1 MPVVHEVSSPKK
13 PKWEVIEHFKSSG
26 RGQES
31 ISSSLIAAG
40 VTAFNL
46 DDTTSNYSGT
56 ASLRKKSFQIYGAAA
71 PEELEPLNNGD
82 HNGAGSI
89 NGVCDTARCW
99 SHVKC
104 LFNGIICSHKFKNV
118 QVEMLYQRYFL
129 RMNQSN
135 AVHIVWLLLGLIFIL
150 ALIHLVFTFILQQS
164 LQSCYGFNGTDRLRG
179 ALDGW
184 NSSSSSSSP
193 ATPSLSPAAG
203 GPLAEQ
209 LPPGLLMGV
218 IANGSSHPDGSP
230 LLDGSGSDGGSDDVG
245 PAHDLGEEIDS
256 DANVLA
262 ISNARDDNARNAIS
276 DTGWDVD
283 GEGSASESETGDQ
296 RYGGRMGKKVR
307 TDESFHGKLFPAAAA
322 VAVGKV
328 GAVSLADEHD
338 DNVNTAIINH
348 GSAIEGSAGL
358 DMWQRRRRRK
368 RRRSRLESDNDR
380 GNSLEENDSG
390 GFVGSSSVNDHHT
403 TEPAVI
409 ASIDDENYNESD
421 DGQQGPNVPNEVTG
435 RTTTPTGATLPTVI
449 PPPSQPPNNQTDEEE
464 AGSLCSRDYFSLLK
478 DNMTQLILIGIC
490 ATVYALLLMCLYK
503 QRINEIYLFQ
513 VSYVVMVTL
522 LALDVCFSFTAS
534 TKKFTSSGGCT
545 VIAIYIIYTMLP
557 IRLREAV
564 VGGTLLSL
572 THVLLTFYMNDTDDH
587 QVLYADIIT
596 LTCTNATG
604 ILLHWP
610 KEKSQRNAFME
621 TRQCVEARLRIQRE
635 NQKQEQLLLS
645 VLPRHVAMEMKNDI
659 AGQPREEAQFHK
671 IYIQRHE
678 NVSILFADICGF
690 TSLSDQC
697 TAEELVRLLN
707 ELFARFD
714 RLAQEH
720 HCLRIKL
727 LGDCYYCVSGLPE
740 ARPDH
745 AMCAV
750 EMGLDMI
757 DAIALV
763 REVMA
768 VNVNMR
774 VGIHTG
780 RVHCGVLGLRKWQFD
795 VWSNDVTLA
804 NYMESGGVP
813 GRVHITKETLKSLG
827 DHYEVE
833 EGNGADRNNYLKDHQ
848 IQTYLIVPKE
858 SYRAHT
864 MSKQSSS
871 VNGNVS
877 KELRMMGHWSK
888 MGFNDKQEPKST
900 EEEVNEYLIKAIDAR
915 SIDRLRLDHCKR
927 FHLTFIKD
935 DIERKYCREPD
946 PMLNVYF
953 YCSIII
959 FFGIMLIQ
967 VLIFPMDQPSYWVYG
982 ILTVA
987 LLVTCVPVFSREDTK
1002 ISNFFRVISQK
1013 IHGHREIA
1021 QVISL
1026 CVVVTV
1032 ICLSYYKLTFIFYLS
1047 LSEEYFILRPSN
1059 CKESKIFNILL
1070 LLTLLALLTC
1080 AVHQFIKILFKIVL
1094 LVAILFCYVASIV
1107 ILALIFDRHCEPWFL
1122 TTERFLIDVAFLVV
1136 FVIGQIMHSQQ
1147 TEITRRLDYIWK
1159 LQATEEKED
1168 MEHLQAYNRKLLA
1181 NILPVHVADHFLR
1194 REKNIEEIYFEQCDR
1209 ACVMFASI
1217 PNFSEFYIELEG
1229 NNEGVECL
1237 RLLNEIIVDFDE
1249 LLAQDRFRQVEKIK
1263 TTGSTYM
1270 AASGLTLTGAD
1281 TTESG
1286 HVTAM
1291 LDYALEQFQKIT
1303 DVNEHSFNNFRMRI
1317 GINIGPVVAGVI
1329 GTRKPQYD
1337 IWGNAVNVAS
1347 RMEST
1352 GLMDHIQVT
1361 EDVYEII
1368 KDRGYPLTCRGTI
1381 NVKGKGTMV
1390 TYLMP
1395 GIVKEQN

>member
-1 MPVVHEVSSPKK
+1 MEGASGSVPKGDAHNDNVRSDGVINHAIERAQRMNRLRRSHSGGGGDNDENRVEVVKNYPAKEK
-13 PKWEVIEHFKSSG
+13 PRKQKG
-26 RGQES
+26 S
-31 ISSSLIAAG
+31 I
-40 VTAFNL
+40 N
-46 DDTTSNYSGT
+46 D
-56 ASLRKKSFQIYGAAA
+56 R
-71 PEELEPLNNGD
+71 
-82 HNGAGSI
+82 HNGADNDVI
-89 NGVCDTARCW
+89 NMAYDNYDEQ
-99 SHVKC
+99 KDD
-104 LFNGIICSHKFKNV
+104 F
-118 QVEMLYQRYFL
+118 
-129 RMNQSN
+129 
-135 AVHIVWLLLGLIFIL
+135 
-150 ALIHLVFTFILQQS
+150 
-164 LQSCYGFNGTDRLRG
+164 GT
-179 ALDGW
+179 
-184 NSSSSSSSP
+184 
-193 ATPSLSPAAG
+193 T
-203 GPLAEQ
+203 
-209 LPPGLLMGV
+209 
-218 IANGSSHPDGSP
+218 
-230 LLDGSGSDGGSDDVG
+230 
-245 PAHDLGEEIDS
+245 
-256 DANVLA
+256 
-262 ISNARDDNARNAIS
+262 
-276 DTGWDVD
+276 
-283 GEGSASESETGDQ
+283 
-296 RYGGRMGKKVR
+296 
-307 TDESFHGKLFPAAAA
+307 
-322 VAVGKV
+322 
-328 GAVSLADEHD
+328 
-338 DNVNTAIINH
+338 
-348 GSAIEGSAGL
+348 
-358 DMWQRRRRRK
+358 
-368 RRRSRLESDNDR
+368 SDNDSDS
-380 GNSLEENDSG
+380 NSDTIGTIGSAKATPPTPQFDLSL
-390 GFVGSSSVNDHHT
+390 SSSTFDNRSTDWG
-403 TEPAVI
+403 
-409 ASIDDENYNESD
+409 DD
-421 DGQQGPNVPNEVTG
+421 TG
-435 RTTTPTGATLPTVI
+435 RAVV
-449 PPPSQPPNNQTDEEE
+449 DEL
-464 AGSLCSRDYFSLLK
+464 GLCSRDYFTLLK
-478 DNMTQLILIGIC
+478 DNMTQLILIGVC
-490 ATVYALLLMCLYK
+490 AAVYALLLACLYK

-513 VSYVVMVTL
+513 VSYVVMATL
-522 LALDVCFSFTAS
+522 LALDVCFSFITSA
-534 TKKFTSSGGCT
+534 KKFTSSGGCT

-557 IRLREAV
+557 IRLREAI

-572 THVLLTFYMNDTDDH
+572 SHIVLTFYMNDSDDDNE
-587 QVLYADIIT
+587 VRYSDLIT
-596 LTCTNATG
+596 LACTNAAG

-610 KEKSQRNAFME
+610 KERSQRNAFME

-745 AMCAV
+745 AICSV

-780 RVHCGVLGLRKWQFD
+780 RVHCGVLGSRKWQFD

-833 EGNGADRNNYLKDHQ
+833 EGKGADRNNYLKDHQ

-858 SYRAHT
+858 SYRAQHT

-871 VNGNVS
+871 VNGNIS

-953 YCSIII
+953 YSSIII
-959 FFGIMLIQ
+959 FFGIMSIQ
-967 VLIFPMDQPSYWVYG
+967 VLVFPMDHYTYWVYG
-982 ILTVA
+982 VLTVM
-987 LLVTCVPVFSREDTK
+987 LLVSCVPVFSREDTK
-1002 ISNFFRVISQK
+1002 ISNFFRMISQK
-1013 IHGHREIA
+1013 IHGRREVA

-1032 ICLSYYKLTFIFYLS
+1032 ICLSYYKLTFILYLS
-1047 LSEEYFILRPSN
+1047 LSEEYFLHWPN
-1059 CKESKIFNILL
+1059 QCNESKAFSILQ

-1080 AVHQFIKILFKIVL
+1080 AVHQFIKIIFKIIL
-1094 LVAILFCYVASIV
+1094 LVVILMCYITSIV
-1107 ILALIFDRHCEPWFL
+1107 VLTMIYGRHCEPWFY

-1136 FVIGQIMHSQQ
+1136 FVIAQIMHSQQ
-1147 TEITRRLDYIWK
+1147 TEITRRLDFIWK

-1194 REKNIEEIYFEQCDR
+1194 REKNIEEIYHEQCDR

-1249 LLAQDRFRQVEKIK
+1249 LLAQDRFRHVEKIK

-1270 AASGLTLTGAD
+1270 AASGLTLNSGGGGGGD
-1281 TTESG
+1281 TVVAMSESG

-1291 LDYALEQFQKIT
+1291 LDYALELFQKIT

-1347 RMEST
+1347 RMDST
-1352 GLMDHIQVT
+1352 GVMDHIQVT
-1361 EDVYEII
+1361 EDVYEIV
-1368 KDRGYPLTCRGTI
+1368 KDKGYNLTCRGTI

-1395 GIVKEQN
+1395 GIAKEQN

>member
-1 MPVVHEVSSPKK
+1 MATGKCMCTMHLTSACSKTGTEVSSTHCYNGKCPGGDGGEMVSVLAASDTHQLRGGSVAASSFGFGSVDSK
-13 PKWEVIEHFKSSG
+13 P
-26 RGQES
+26 Q
-31 ISSSLIAAG
+31 
-40 VTAFNL
+40 
-46 DDTTSNYSGT
+46 
-56 ASLRKKSFQIYGAAA
+56 
-71 PEELEPLNNGD
+71 PEATE
-82 HNGAGSI
+82 
-89 NGVCDTARCW
+89 
-99 SHVKC
+99 
-104 LFNGIICSHKFKNV
+104 
-118 QVEMLYQRYFL
+118 VEMLYQRYFL

-164 LQSCYGFNGTDRLRG
+164 LESCYEPPLDG
-179 ALDGW
+179 AHAGQDQLNVTALTALTFGNESTAGYEGPLGW
-184 NSSSSSSSP
+184 NSSAEIEPPDPTDETDGGATNHRRQRQRNEQDDPGGTRGGEDEDFPRAGRSHRSVGSGGGTWQVVAGSRVRRWTRGHSHNRNNNVDAVSREEQGTVAESVADSPSSDSGQRTSS
-193 ATPSLSPAAG
+193 AAPEG
-203 GPLAEQ
+203 EIVQ
-209 LPPGLLMGV
+209 
-218 IANGSSHPDGSP
+218 DGSQP
-230 LLDGSGSDGGSDDVG
+230 SGTPV
-245 PAHDLGEEIDS
+245 
-256 DANVLA
+256 
-262 ISNARDDNARNAIS
+262 
-276 DTGWDVD
+276 
-283 GEGSASESETGDQ
+283 
-296 RYGGRMGKKVR
+296 
-307 TDESFHGKLFPAAAA
+307 
-322 VAVGKV
+322 
-328 GAVSLADEHD
+328 
-338 DNVNTAIINH
+338 TA
-348 GSAIEGSAGL
+348 
-358 DMWQRRRRRK
+358 
-368 RRRSRLESDNDR
+368 
-380 GNSLEENDSG
+380 
-390 GFVGSSSVNDHHT
+390 
-403 TEPAVI
+403 
-409 ASIDDENYNESD
+409 
-421 DGQQGPNVPNEVTG
+421 
-435 RTTTPTGATLPTVI
+435 
-449 PPPSQPPNNQTDEEE
+449 SQPP
-464 AGSLCSRDYFSLLK
+464 AGNVSSEYSEDGEIPLCNRDYFTLLK
-478 DNMTQLILIGIC
+478 DNMTQIIVLGVC

-513 VSYVVMVTL
+513 VSYVIMVTL
-522 LALDVCFSFTAS
+522 LVLDVCFSFTTSA
-534 TKKFTSSGGCT
+534 KKFTSSGGCT

-564 VGGTLLSL
+564 VGGSLLSIS
-572 THVLLTFYMNDTDDH
+572 HIVLMFYMNESDDTD
-587 QVLYADIIT
+587 VLYCDLIT
-596 LTCTNATG
+596 LACTNATG

-610 KEKSQRNAFME
+610 KEKSQRKAFME
-621 TRQCVEARLRIQRE
+621 TRQCVEARLKIQRE

-659 AGQPREEAQFHK
+659 AGQPREAQFHK

-745 AMCAV
+745 ALCAV

-813 GRVHITKETLKSLG
+813 GRVHITKETLRCLG
-827 DHYEVE
+827 DHYDVE
-833 EGNGADRNNYLKDHQ
+833 EGRGADRNSYLKDHQ
-848 IQTYLIVPKE
+848 IQTYLIVPKDA
-858 SYRAHT
+858 SYRPHT

-888 MGFNDKQEPKST
+888 MGFNDKTEPKST

-935 DIERKYCREPD
+935 DIERKYCLEPD

-953 YCSIII
+953 YCSLII
-959 FFGIMLIQ
+959 FFGIMSIQ
-967 VLIFPMDQPSYWVYG
+967 VLVFSMDHYSYWVYG
-982 ILTVA
+982 FLTLT
-987 LLVTCVPVFSREDTK
+987 LLVSCVPVFTREDMK
-1002 ISNFFRVISQK
+1002 ISTFFRALSQK
-1013 IHGHREIA
+1013 IHGHRELA

-1026 CVVVTV
+1026 CVVITV
-1032 ICLSYYKLTFIFYLS
+1032 ICLSYYKLTFILYLS
-1047 LSEEYFILRPSN
+1047 LYDEYPLVRPSN
-1059 CKESKIFNILL
+1059 CKESKIINILL

-1080 AVHQFIKILFKIVL
+1080 AVHQFIKILFKILLLITILVL
-1094 LVAILFCYVASIV
+1094 YVVSV
-1107 ILALIFDRHCEPWFL
+1107 VVLALIFERHCEPWFL

-1147 TEITRRLDYIWK
+1147 TEITRRLDFIWK

-1181 NILPVHVADHFLR
+1181 NILPVHVADHFLM
-1194 REKNIEEIYFEQCDR
+1194 REKNIEEIYHEQCDTV
-1209 ACVMFASI
+1209 CVMFASI

-1249 LLAQDRFRQVEKIK
+1249 LLALEQFRYVEKIK

-1270 AASGLTLTGAD
+1270 AASGLTANRGD
-1281 TTESG
+1281 KNDFQ
-1286 HVTAM
+1286 HVVAM
-1291 LDYALEQFQKIT
+1291 MDYALELFKKIT

-1347 RMEST
+1347 RMDST

-1361 EDVYEII
+1361 EDVYQIV
-1368 KDRGYPLTCRGTI
+1368 KDKGYNLTCRGTV
-1381 NVKGKGTMV
+1381 NVKGKGTMI

-1395 GIVKEQN
+1395 GLAKEQNN